1 MLCALTVRCLKP
13 GTYEQFRAA
22 WQPQPWPDFLRSA
35 YLVRN
40 QDDEDEVAAFGFI
53 DLSVDEL
60 EALRDDPSFLS
71 NEAARMERISAFEE
85 SVILNAIYEVA
96 EEIVPPGAESVG

>member
-1 MLCALTVRCLKP
+1 MLVALTVRCLKP

-22 WQPQPWPDFLRSA
+22 WEPDPWPDFLRSA

-40 QDDEDEVAAFGFI
+40 QDDENEVAAFGFL
-53 DLSVDEL
+53 DLTPDAL
-60 EALRDDPSFLS
+60 DALRDDPEFLRG
-71 NEAARMERISAFEE
+71 EAGRMERIAAFEE

-96 EEIVPPGAESVG
+96 EEVKPPD